1 MEFKYKLIISK
12 DGIETT
18 KEYKKLTD
26 IADEY
31 DIPIHIIRKIV
42 LLSEGRQ
49 SNHRAHHRNR
59 DVFESMKITE
69 IKRSIKNI

>member
-1 MEFKYKLIISK
+1 MEFKYKLTITK

-18 KEYKKLTD
+18 KDYKKLTE

-31 DIPIHIIRKIV
+31 DIPIHIIRKVV

-49 SNHRAHHRNR
+49 DNHKAHHRNR
-59 DVFESMKITE
+59 DIFESMKITE
-69 IKRSIKNI
+69 IKRKIKNI